1 MKRYSVNHLTKMTI
15 KDFKSKLQKVITG
28 HLKGRETLQSIFK
41 SRLISQEKFVNLTE
55 RKPNFSFVPA
65 YF

>member
-15 KDFKSKLQKVITG
+15 KDFKSKPQKVITG

-41 SRLISQEKFVNLTE
+41 SILIFHEEFVHLTE
-55 RKPNFSFVPA
+55 RKPNFSFVLA

>member
-1 MKRYSVNHLTKMTI
+1 MTI
-15 KDFKSKLQKVITG
+15 KDFKSKRQKVITG
-28 HLKGRETLQSIFK
+28 HLKGREILQSTFK
-41 SRLISQEKFVNLTE
+41 SRFISQEKFVHLTE